1 MKRWTYGRAGM
12 VLALL
17 GIMMDEAVPQPL
29 YRDAGQPV
37 EIRVQDLL
45 DRMTIREKTAQL
57 WQVELSEVL
66 NEDFTLNEQAGR
78 RLVIEDGAGSFL
90 TVSGE
95 PARQLQLMAR
105 HETRLG
111 VPLLFSMDGIH
122 GHALYRGAA
131 VYPMPLAMASSWN
144 PALLHDVA
152 RATAEE
158 MAATLVRWNYSPV
171 LDVARD
177 PRWGRIVE
185 GFGEDPVL
193 VGALG
198 AAMVQGYQG
207 DDLTNPT
214 AVLATGKHFA
224 AYSQTTGGRDY
235 SPADISERTLREI
248 FLPPFQQAV
257 SMGVGSI
264 MASFNEINGIPSTA
278 NQALLRGIL
287 KGEWAFPGVVV
298 SDYNSVSMLYDTQYV
313 AATPAD
319 AAALALGAGTDIDMV
334 STTYLDNLPGLVAT
348 HQVPERLLD
357 DAVGRL
363 LRIKFMLGLFD
374 EPTPPQNNP
383 GALNTAVH
391 RALAREAARQSLVLL
406 KNDQNLLPLGAV
418 QRIAVIGPLA
428 DSPRDQNGGWSN
440 PQPEENIITVL
451 QGIRTLAPP
460 GTEVLYAQG
469 TDPEGQQDRIAAA
482 VTVAAQADV
491 VIMVLGEPQHFSSEP
506 NSRASLELPGIQQQL
521 LQEVWATGVP
531 VVLVLLNGRPL
542 TIPWAAEAI
551 PAILEAWYPGEEGGM
566 AIAEVLFGHVNPSGK
581 LAVTFPRSIGQVPLY
596 YWHYPQK
603 NWDHEFYGS
612 SGSSLTGRYVNMED
626 EPLFPF
632 GFGLSYTTF
641 AYENMEVSPKQVGL
655 DGQVTVSFDVANTGR
670 RAGTEI
676 AQLYLADLVGSVTTR
691 SLALKRFARVSLEP
705 GERQRLTFTLGAE
718 DLAIHN
724 AAMDLV
730 VEPGDFEVYAG
741 PMSTGFPL
749 KGSFQINKTIMLQSA
764 SMPPLAGLNP

>member
-1 MKRWTYGRAGM
+1 MKQSRHLGAGM
-12 VLALL
+12 LLALL
-17 GIMMDEAVPQPL
+17 GVMMDDAGAQPP
-29 YRDAGQPV
+29 YRDSTQPV
-37 EIRVQDLL
+37 EVRVQDLL
-45 DRMTIREKTAQL
+45 DRMTLHEKVAQL
-57 WQVELSEVL
+57 WQVDASMVL
-66 NEDFTLNEQAGR
+66 NDDGTLHEQQGR
-78 RLVIEDGAGSFL
+78 RVVVQQGAGSFL
-90 TVSGE
+90 TVSAE

-105 HETRLG
+105 GETRLG
-111 VPLLFSMDGIH
+111 IPLLFSMDAIH
-122 GHALYRGAA
+122 GHALYRGAT
-131 VYPMPLAMASSWN
+131 VYPVPLAMASSWN
-144 PALLHDVA
+144 PALLKDVA

-158 MAATLVRWNYSPV
+158 ASATLVRWNFSPV

-207 DDLTNPT
+207 DDLSKPD

-248 FLPPFQQAV
+248 FLPPFEQAV
-257 SMGVGSI
+257 GMGVGSI
-264 MASFNEINGIPSTA
+264 MASFNEINGTPSTA
-278 NQALLRGIL
+278 NQGLLRGIL
-287 KGEWAFPGVVV
+287 KGEWAFPGLVV

-319 AAALALGAGTDIDMV
+319 AAVLALDAGTDIDMV
-334 STTYLDNLPGLVAT
+334 STTYLDNLPGLVRT
-348 HQVPERLLD
+348 RQVPERLLN

-374 EPTPPQNNP
+374 EPAPPQNDP
-383 GALNTAVH
+383 AALNTPEH

-406 KNDQNLLPLGAV
+406 KNDDNLLPLENKK
-418 QRIAVIGPLA
+418 RIAVIGPLA
-428 DSPRDQNGGWSN
+428 NSPRDQNGGWSN
-440 PQPEENIITVL
+440 PQPAENIVTVL
-451 QGIRTLAPP
+451 QGIKALAAP

-469 TDPEGQQDRIAAA
+469 TDPEGQQEDQLDAA
-482 VTVAAQADV
+482 VTVASQADV
-491 VIMVLGEPQHFSSEP
+491 VVMVLGEPQNFSSEP
-506 NSRASLELPGIQQQL
+506 NSRASLDLPGAQGVL
-521 LQEVWATGVP
+521 LQKVWATGVP
-531 VVLVLLNGRPL
+531 VVLVLMNGRPL
-542 TIPWAAEAI
+542 TIEWAVQTI
-551 PAILEAWYPGEEGGM
+551 PAIVESWFPGEEGGM
-566 AIAEVLFGHVNPSGK
+566 AIAEALFGQVNPSGK
-581 LAVTFPRSIGQVPLY
+581 LAVTFPRTIGQVPLY

-603 NWDHEFYGS
+603 NWDHEFYSS
-612 SGSSLTGRYVNMED
+612 SGGGPTGRYVNLDD

-641 AYENMEVSPKQVGL
+641 AYENMKVSPQKLGQ
-655 DGQVTVSFDVANTGR
+655 DGKVSVSFDVVNTGK

-691 SLALKRFARVSLEP
+691 SLALKRFVRVPLEA
-705 GERQRLTFTLGAE
+705 GERRTVHFTLGPD

-724 AAMDLV
+724 AAMDFV

-749 KGSFQINKTIMLQSA
+749 KGSFQVNKEILVKAASA
-764 SMPPLAGLNP
+764 LPLSGG

>member
-1 MKRWTYGRAGM
+1 MKQATYVSAGM
-12 VLALL
+12 LLALL
-17 GIMMDEAVPQPL
+17 GVMMDEAIPQPL
-29 YRDAGQPV
+29 YRDPGQPV
-37 EIRVQDLL
+37 EVRVQDLL
-45 DRMTIREKTAQL
+45 DRMSIREKTAQL
-57 WQVELSEVL
+57 WQVDSSVVL
-66 NEDFTLNEQAGR
+66 NEDYTLNEKAGR
-78 RLVIEDGAGSFL
+78 RTVIQDGAGSFL

-105 HETRLG
+105 NETRLG
-111 VPLLFSMDGIH
+111 IPLLFSMDGIH
-122 GHALYRGAA
+122 GHALYRGAT
-131 VYPMPLAMASSWN
+131 VYPVPLALASSWN
-144 PALLHDVA
+144 PSLLHDVA
-152 RATAEE
+152 QATAEE
-158 MAATLVRWNYSPV
+158 MTATLVRWNYSPV

-185 GFGEDPVL
+185 GFGEDPML

-198 AAMVQGYQG
+198 AAMVQGYQS
-207 DDLTNPT
+207 DDLGRPT

-248 FLPPFQQAV
+248 FLPPFEQAV
-257 SMGVGSI
+257 GLGLGSI
-264 MASFNEINGIPSTA
+264 MTSFNEINGIPSTA
-278 NQALLRGIL
+278 NEGLLRGVL
-287 KGEWAFPGVVV
+287 KGEWAFPGLVV
-298 SDYNSVSMLYDTQYV
+298 SDYNAVSMLYDTQYI

-334 STTYLDNLPGLVAT
+334 STTYLDNLPGLLVT
-348 HQVPERLLD
+348 HQVPERLLN

-374 EPTPPQNNP
+374 EPAPPQNNP
-383 GALNTAVH
+383 AALNTAAH

-406 KNDQNLLPLGAV
+406 KNDHDLLPLGEV

-440 PQPEENIITVL
+440 PQPAENIVTVL
-451 QGIRTLAPP
+451 QGIRKLAPP

-469 TDPEGQQDRIAAA
+469 TDPEGQQEERIDAA

-491 VIMVLGEPQHFSSEP
+491 AIMVLGEPQNFSSEP
-506 NSRASLELPGIQQQL
+506 NSRASLDLPGIQQQL
-521 LQEVWATGVP
+521 LQKVWATGVP
-531 VVLVLLNGRPL
+531 VVLVLMNGRPL
-542 TIPWAAEAI
+542 TMAWAAETI
-551 PAILEAWYPGEEGGM
+551 PAIVESWFPGEEGGM
-566 AIAEVLFGHVNPSGK
+566 AIAEALFGHVNPSGK
-581 LAVTFPRSIGQVPLY
+581 LAVTFPRSIGQIPLY

-603 NWDHEFYGS
+603 NWDHEFYGN
-612 SGSSLTGRYVNMED
+612 SLTGRYVDLED

-641 AYENMEVSPKQVGL
+641 AYENMKVSPQQVGP
-655 DGQVTVSFDVANTGR
+655 DGKVTVSFDVINTGK
-670 RAGTEI
+670 RAGTET

-691 SLALKRFARVSLEP
+691 SLALKRFARVPLEP
-705 GERQRLTFTLGAE
+705 GERHRVTFTLGPE

-724 AAMDLV
+724 AAMDFV

-749 KGSFQINKTIMLQSA
+749 KGSFHTNRTIMVKSA
-764 SMPPLAGLNP
+764 FMPPLAED